1 MGIITRK
8 GNLSVYCFG
17 NSVALS
23 GDRSFI
29 GVHVSDEKGVNSGLE
44 YIFHRVNGLWQ
55 EESKIVPINV
65 ESDDWFGN
73 DVDLSGDKTIIR
85 YPWDDDMGYSSGSIY
100 VLFK

>member
-23 GDRSFI
+23 GERALI

-44 YIFHRVNGLWQ
+44 YIFHRENGLW
-55 EESKIVPINV
+55 
-65 ESDDWFGN
+65 
-73 DVDLSGDKTIIR
+73 
-85 YPWDDDMGYSSGSIY
+85 
-100 VLFK
+100 